1 MTFASLLV
9 SLAGPLVRKALL
21 SLGVGVVT
29 YVGLQS
35 ALTAALN
42 ASQNAFGGVAAGP
55 AAILAMSGVFT
66 ALGII
71 AGGIV
76 AGVTMI
82 ALKRFQIITG

>member
-1 MTFASLLV
+1 MTFVSLLV
-9 SLAGPLVRKALL
+9 SLAGPVVRKALL

-29 YVGLQS
+29 YVGLQA

-82 ALKRFQIITG
+82 ALKRFQVITG